1 MFKHNQIFWQD
12 PARVVQ
18 KEKQLRDYHI
28 RNWLKMNRT
37 NKELLELSMNHFY
50 ADQPKLLGWSLDII
64 DGDPKGLVL
73 ATIIRE
79 GKANAV
85 QAEILYEQL
94 ENTIGLCRNL
104 VEEVTRNPALST
116 DESKRA
122 LQDRVARAG
131 VVPLGYS
138 TAPVSNIIIVNR
150 PTMISICSILL
161 FLSAALTTLFIVA
174 DIPGSDQIEKFV
186 GIAGLYFSIAFTA
199 LCGWGYWNMKK
210 WGVLLY
216 AFEPVARFF
225 LGMPNSLVAIP
236 LLIVVFGLLHFKEM
250 TWK

>member
-1 MFKHNQIFWQD
+1 MFKNHTLWQD
-12 PARVVQ
+12 PARLVQ

-37 NKELLELSMNHFY
+37 NKELLELCMNHFY
-50 ADQPKLLGWSLDII
+50 ADRPTLLGWSLDVI

-73 ATIIRE
+73 AAIIRE
-79 GKANAV
+79 AGTTAA

-94 ENTIGLCRNL
+94 QNTIALSRML
-104 VEEVTRNPALST
+104 VEEVTRNPEIST

-122 LQDRVARAG
+122 LQERVARAG
-131 VVPLGYS
+131 VAPLGYS
-138 TAPVSNIIIVNR
+138 SALPTDIIIVNR
-150 PTMISICSILL
+150 PTIISICSILL

-174 DIPGSDQIEKFV
+174 DMPGSEQIEKLV
-186 GIAGLYFSIAFTA
+186 GMPGLYFTIAFTA
-199 LCGWGYWNMKK
+199 FCGWGYWNMKR

-216 AFEPVARFF
+216 AIEPVVRFF

>member
-1 MFKHNQIFWQD
+1 MFKHNHQLWQD
-12 PARVVQ
+12 PARLVQ

-37 NKELLELSMNHFY
+37 NKELLELCMNHFY
-50 ADQPKLLGWSLDII
+50 ADRPKLLGWSLDII

-73 ATIIRE
+73 AAIIRE
-79 GKANAV
+79 GKANAA
-85 QAEILYEQL
+85 QAEILYDQL
-94 ENTIGLCRNL
+94 QNTIALCHTL
-104 VEEVTRNPALST
+104 VEEVTRNPEIST

-122 LQDRVARAG
+122 LQERVARAG
-131 VVPLGYS
+131 VAPLGYS
-138 TAPVSNIIIVNR
+138 SAPVTNILIVNR
-150 PTMISICSILL
+150 PTIISICSILL
-161 FLSAALTTLFIVA
+161 FLSAALTTIFIVA
-174 DIPGSDQIEKFV
+174 DMPGSEQIEKSV
-186 GIAGLYFSIAFTA
+186 GMTGLYFTIAFTA
-199 LCGWGYWNMKK
+199 LCGWGYWNMKR

-236 LLIVVFGLLHFKEM
+236 LLVLIFGLLHFKEM

>member
-1 MFKHNQIFWQD
+1 
-12 PARVVQ
+12 
-18 KEKQLRDYHI
+18 
-28 RNWLKMNRT
+28 
-37 NKELLELSMNHFY
+37 MNHFY
-50 ADQPKLLGWSLDII
+50 ADRPKLLGWSLDII

-79 GKANAV
+79 AKANAA

-94 ENTIGLCRNL
+94 QNTIALSRAL
-104 VEEVTRNPALST
+104 VEEVTWNPEISP

-131 VVPLGYS
+131 VAPLGYS
-138 TAPVSNIIIVNR
+138 SAPATEIVIVNR
-150 PTMISICSILL
+150 PMIISICSVLL
-161 FLSAALTTLFIVA
+161 FLSAALTTLFMVA
-174 DIPGSDQIEKFV
+174 DMPGSEQIRKLV
-186 GIAGLYFSIAFTA
+186 GTPGLCFTIIFTA
-199 LCGWGYWNMKK
+199 VCGWGYWNMKR

-216 AFEPVARFF
+216 AIEPLVRFF

-250 TWK
+250 TWN